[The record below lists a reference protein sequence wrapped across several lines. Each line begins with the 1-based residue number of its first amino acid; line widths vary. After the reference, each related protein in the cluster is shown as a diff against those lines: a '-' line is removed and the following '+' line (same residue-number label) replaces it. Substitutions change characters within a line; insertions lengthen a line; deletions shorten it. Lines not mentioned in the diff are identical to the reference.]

1 MPERSG
7 PPVVALVPL
16 RTGGK
21 SRLGTALGDE
31 ARDALVLAML
41 DDVLAAL
48 GAAGITDVRVLAG
61 NAPARDAALARG
73 LPAIDDPAAQPA
85 AQTGPGGVRTTP
97 DRSVHG
103 PLGRGDAALRRAV
116 DAGLAAVGRERVRLV
131 VAADLPRLSGV
142 ELAAVLDDPAEVVVV
157 PTRGGGTA
165 VLRLA
170 AGVELP
176 SRYGAGSAQ
185 AHLAA
190 AGALGLRASRLDL
203 AGARYDVDGAG
214 DLRALPRELDGT
226 SAGPATAALLPG
238 RRG

>member
-1 MPERSG
+1 MPDRSG

-48 GAAGITDVRVLAG
+48 GTAGITDVRVLAG

-73 LPAIDDPAAQPA
+73 LPAIDDPAAQA
-85 AQTGPGGVRTTP
+85 GPGGVRTTP

-116 DAGLAAVGRERVRLV
+116 DAGLAAVGREHVRLV

-142 ELAAVLDDPAEVVVV
+142 ELAAVLDDPADVVVV

-176 SRYGAGSAQ
+176 TRYGAGSAQ

-190 AGALGLRASRLDL
+190 AGTLGLRASRLDL

-226 SAGPATAALLPG
+226 SAGPATAALLTE

>member
-21 SRLGTALGDE
+21 SRLGTAIGSD

-48 GAAGITDVRVLAG
+48 AAAGVHDVRILAG
-61 NAPARDAALARG
+61 NTPARAAALARG
-73 LPAIDDPAAQPA
+73 LPAIEDPSAPVGSDAAG
-85 AQTGPGGVRTTP
+85 TGRDEAV
-97 DRSVHG
+97 DG
-103 PLGRGDAALRRAV
+103 PLGQGDAALRRAV
-116 DAGLAAVGRERVRLV
+116 DAGLAAVGSDRVRLV
-131 VAADLPRLSGV
+131 VAADLPRISGT
-142 ELAAVLDDPAEVVVV
+142 ELLTVLDDPADVVVV

-170 AGVELP
+170 AGVELA

-185 AHLAA
+185 AHLAV
-190 AGALGLRASRLDL
+190 AGALGLRATRLDL
-203 AGARYDVDGAG
+203 AGARHDVDGAG

-226 SAGPATAALLPG
+226 SAGPATAALLPEG
-238 RRG
+238 RG